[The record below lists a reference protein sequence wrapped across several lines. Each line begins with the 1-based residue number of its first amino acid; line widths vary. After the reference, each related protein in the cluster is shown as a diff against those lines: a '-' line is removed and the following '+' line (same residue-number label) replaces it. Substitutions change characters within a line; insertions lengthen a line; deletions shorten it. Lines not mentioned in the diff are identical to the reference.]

1 MIAARLGEEAA
12 PLAARVPVLRGAVCD
27 ALVASFAAAQR
38 RHRPPR
44 CSSPAPIC
52 PCSRCNQLRMV
63 LRLEQAYGLETDPRE
78 RAPELLATL
87 AAGFGL
93 RAVARQLLDR
103 RSGSGV
109 GCKGRRCVCGHARAR
124 RGRGRA
130 AGNRS
135 RRRMR
140 QARVY
145 AAAGRSFARRALIA
159 RSRWVSRAQAQGSTS
174 R

>member
-1 MIAARLGEEAA
+1 
-12 PLAARVPVLRGAVCD
+12 
-27 ALVASFAAAQR
+27 
-38 RHRPPR
+38 
-44 CSSPAPIC
+44 
-52 PCSRCNQLRMV
+52 MV
-63 LRLEQAYGLETDPRE
+63 LRLEQAYGLDADPRE

-93 RAVARQLLDR
+93 RAVARQLLDA

-124 RGRGRA
+124 RGRRQA
-130 AGNRS
+130 AGSRDA
-135 RRRMR
+135 RRRYVR
-140 QARVY
+140 PVY